1 MWIYVALETWSV
13 FGVGI
18 LSGSFCDPS
27 PETWTFLGAFFLDP
41 VMWTGTAY
49 AL

>member
-27 PETWTFLGAFFLDP
+27 PETWTFLDAFFLDP